1 MDEKNK
7 PSKEKRMDRNKAQ
20 TIEREMLVLLKPLE
34 AKYGV
39 NVQMRGGKFSDTC
52 LTAKVEIAE
61 KGSSGEVL
69 NREATELRDYAESY
83 NLPKDAYG
91 KKVRV
96 GQVEY
101 TLIGINSRCWKA
113 PLLGKRA
120 DGKVYKLTI
129 DLVRAALGLPI
140 NPDLD
145 RFRHRNSPY
154 DD

>member
-1 MDEKNK
+1 
-7 PSKEKRMDRNKAQ
+7 MDRNKARL
-20 TIEREMLVLLKPLE
+20 IETEMLVLLKPLE

-39 NVQMRGGKFSDTC
+39 SVRMRGGRYTDTD
-52 LTAKVEIAE
+52 LMAKVEIAE

-69 NREATELRDYAESY
+69 NREATELRDHAELF

-96 GQVEY
+96 GQTEY
-101 TLIGINSRCWKA
+101 TLIGINPRCWKA
-113 PLLGKRA
+113 PLLGKRS
-120 DGKVYKLTI
+120 DGKVYKLTV

-140 NPDLD
+140 DPNID